1 MKNEKKIFC
10 LQKAIKA
17 MELNTEPHVNDFFGV
32 AGLYGVDVV
41 ELATMYF
48 KKISEEA

>member
-1 MKNEKKIFC
+1 MKDKNNIVW
-10 LQKAIKA
+10 LQKALKA
-17 MELNTEPHVNDFFGV
+17 MELHEEPHVSDFFGV

-48 KKISEEA
+48 KKITKEA